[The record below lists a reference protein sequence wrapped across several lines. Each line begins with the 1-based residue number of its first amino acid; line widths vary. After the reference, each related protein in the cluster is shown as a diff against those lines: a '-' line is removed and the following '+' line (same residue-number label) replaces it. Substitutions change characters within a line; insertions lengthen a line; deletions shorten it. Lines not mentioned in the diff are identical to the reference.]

1 MTPSPFTVR
10 QEKPADLTQ
19 IREVHQSA
27 FGRDA
32 ESRLVD
38 LLRQSPQYIPE
49 LSLVAESAGRVIGHI
64 LFSKIKIVDKNGHS
78 SDSLALAPV
87 AVEPGFQRQ
96 GAGGRLIR
104 AGLEKAR
111 QLGYRSAVV
120 LGHSEYYPR
129 FGFSR
134 ADRWG
139 IKTAYP
145 VPPENFMAL
154 ELASGGLA
162 GVSGMV
168 VYPEEFDRVE

>member
-1 MTPSPFTVR
+1 MAALPPVIRPETSGDIP
-10 QEKPADLTQ
+10 Q
-19 IREVHQSA
+19 IREILKSA
-27 FGRDA
+27 FGQDA

-38 LLRQSPQYIPE
+38 LLRQSPHFIPE
-49 LSLVAESAGRVIGHI
+49 LSLVAEADGRVIGHI
-64 LFSKIKIVDKNGHS
+64 LFSRIKIVDDNWHP
-78 SDSLALAPV
+78 SDSLALAPM

-96 GAGGRLIR
+96 GVGGLLIR

-111 QLGYRSAVV
+111 QLGYRSVVV

-139 IKTAYP
+139 IKTAFP
-145 VPPENFMAL
+145 VPPENLMAIELVENGL
-154 ELASGGLA
+154 E

-168 VYPEEFDRVE
+168 NYPEEFLMV